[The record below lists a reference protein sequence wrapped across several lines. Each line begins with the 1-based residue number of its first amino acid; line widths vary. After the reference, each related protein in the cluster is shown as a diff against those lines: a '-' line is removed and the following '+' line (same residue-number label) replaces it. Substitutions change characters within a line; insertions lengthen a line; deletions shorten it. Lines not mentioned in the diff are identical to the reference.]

1 MKDVRLEDVI
11 RTFIPLPPHPNG
23 RGFYSVLCKVCMDH
37 GKKGMR
43 AGFKFDNDSV
53 GYNCFN
59 CGHKAVYNSNENASM
74 PDPMVEVLD
83 AFNVPDDEW
92 KQVLLTSMAHKNQ
105 GSTNIVQT
113 GISIDIEPKEIEL
126 PKHFY
131 PLGTDDDKWTVIAR
145 DYLEFDRGVDPD
157 SSSFYLSTG
166 QGDKQAAKWKGR
178 LIIPIYKDRK
188 LIFYQGRAL
197 VEMQK
202 KYLSPP
208 VPKDKVLY
216 GFDKLFENTERP
228 LYIVEG
234 WFDANAVD
242 GVAVFGNQLSDEQ
255 IKWLNRSRRQ
265 KVIIPDRFG
274 DGQLLANQAI
284 DLGWQISAP
293 DIGDCKDMSAAVKRF
308 GKLYVMKS
316 ITNNTLSGF
325 AAQTAIGVYC
335 KSGQD
340 KGKKKNKKARKGKR

>member
-1 MKDVRLEDVI
+1 
-11 RTFIPLPPHPNG
+11 
-23 RGFYSVLCKVCMDH
+23 
-37 GKKGMR
+37 MR
-43 AGFKFDNDSV
+43 AGFKFENETV

-59 CGHKAVYNSNENASM
+59 CGHKALYDPNDTASM
-74 PDPMVEVLD
+74 PDTMIKVLD
-83 AFNVPDDEW
+83 GFHVPDDEW
-92 KQVLLTSMAHKNQ
+92 KQVLLTSMARGNT
-105 GSTNIVQT
+105 GSLNLNEKLINTNI
-113 GISIDIEPKEIEL
+113 EPNEIEL
-126 PKHFY
+126 PDHFY
-131 PLGTDDDKWTVIAR
+131 PLGTDDDKWTLIAR
-145 DYLEFDRGVDPD
+145 DYLEFERGVDPD
-157 SSSFYLSTG
+157 SSPFYLSTG

-178 LIIPIYKDRK
+178 LIIPIYKDGK

-197 VEMQK
+197 VDMQK

-208 VPKDKVLY
+208 LPKDKVLY
-216 GFDKLFENTERP
+216 GFDKLFENTELP

-234 WFDANAVD
+234 WFDAHVID
-242 GVAVFGNQLSDEQ
+242 GVAIFGNQLSDEH

-284 DLGWQISAP
+284 DLGWKVSTP
-293 DIGDCKDMSAAVKRF
+293 DIGNCKDMSAAVKRF

-335 KSGQD
+335 KSG
-340 KGKKKNKKARKGKR
+340 